1 MSAIVG
7 VRGVGGGGGR
17 YIFKFNRINT
27 QTYLWVRFGKYK
39 HSPAPSFAR
48 VSAMIY
54 VGSYEELLGHTP
66 NLMAGKYFI
75 RDLQK
80 FRLSVI
86 FR

>member
-1 MSAIVG
+1 
-7 VRGVGGGGGR
+7 
-17 YIFKFNRINT
+17 
-27 QTYLWVRFGKYK
+27 
-39 HSPAPSFAR
+39 
-48 VSAMIY
+48 MIY